1 MRSARPLYLRS
12 MDGSSSTGHVQQRD
26 FESYRRYRG
35 LHRGVRIS
43 KRLAGWLGSTSLI
56 HLNSPQSPLTPA
68 QCMHSAA
75 PAPSSAWNGLTLR
88 CYEPTNADG
97 TVQSTARLCTSALHP
112 LQQVLAIS
120 AAAPVSFPGSRTPVA
135 VNFSASSPTYRLEFS
150 GRTPCPT
157 HHSASTASR
166 TPTPSI
172 STLYVARLAKPTNC
186 KKYGKNSQHKILL
199 PCLVAS
205 RLRSPSA
212 ARWPSRAETTRHV
225 RRRLRP
231 RAVRGAE
238 GAGQRPDRV
247 RQAARLLAL
256 AAR

>member
-1 MRSARPLYLRS
+1 
-12 MDGSSSTGHVQQRD
+12 MDGSSRAGNVQQRD
-26 FESYRRYRG
+26 FESYCRYSDS
-35 LHRGVRIS
+35 IKAS
-43 KRLAGWLGSTSLI
+43 ESAKDWLAWKHKHPLI
-56 HLNSPQSPLTPA
+56 HLNSPRPLTPA

-97 TVQSTARLCTSALHP
+97 TVLVPVLLQPASALHP

-256 AAR
+256 SAR